1 MPRIRHRR
9 SPTSS
14 PGDTVPTDRQRVRE
28 AISRID
34 AVMRVRA
41 EAGDRDFAQAIEQWK
56 ARSSDSEPAPSA
68 G

>member
-1 MPRIRHRR
+1 MAVRLKTK
-9 SPTSS
+9 SV
-14 PGDTVPTDRQRVRE
+14 TVPLTDQG
-28 AISRID
+28 D

>member
-14 PGDTVPTDRQRVRE
+14 PGEPVTSDRQRVRE
-28 AISRID
+28 AVLRID